1 MFSGNVPARM
11 LRTKTR
17 FFFAL
22 TALALIAVACS
33 NASGILSK
41 RVQKAD
47 VRVAEG
53 GGVHP
58 LTGVS
63 AFGDQPWQ
71 HRAPLAVKIGNSPA
85 ERPQAALDRADLIYE
100 EIVEGGVTRFMA
112 VFSTNSA
119 ARIGPVRSARSVD
132 PDLAQPLGALVAGSG
147 GVAPVLNDLRSRP
160 GVTDVGR
167 KTNDNFYR
175 RDPNRSSPY
184 NLYTASDTI
193 WNAKGGTPPGPQF
206 SFLTTAED
214 PASGGGPG
222 TELGLS
228 FSSTAGQLRYAY
240 NAESGLYQRFQSGSA
255 FLVEGASG
263 PAQLAFRNVIVQQV
277 ATSASQTVDRAGQ
290 NSVDISVIGSGSAVV
305 LRGGRVFRGTW
316 QRSAAGEA
324 TRFVDSSGQVI
335 KLAPG
340 TTIVELL
347 PQGRDISVS

>member
-1 MFSGNVPARM
+1 M
-11 LRTKTR
+11 LRTKPR
-17 FFFAL
+17 FVFAL
-22 TALALIAVACS
+22 AALVLVAVACS
-33 NASGILSK
+33 NASGIQSK

-63 AFGDQPWQ
+63 AFGEQPWQ
-71 HRAPLAVKIGNSPA
+71 SRAPLAVKIGNSPP
-85 ERPQAALDRADLIYE
+85 ERPQAAMDRADLVYE

-119 ARIGPVRSARSVD
+119 ARVGPVRSARSVD

-167 KTNDNFYR
+167 KTNDNFYT
-175 RDPNRSSPY
+175 RDSNRPSPY
-184 NLYTASDTI
+184 NLYTATDTI
-193 WNAKGGTPPGPQF
+193 WNARGGSPPGPQF

-214 PASGGGPG
+214 PSSGGEPG

-228 FSSTAGQLRYAY
+228 FSSTAGQLRFAFDP
-240 NAESGLYQRFQSGSA
+240 ESGLYQRFHNGSA
-255 FLVEGASG
+255 HMVEGASG
-263 PAQLAFRNVIVQQV
+263 LTQLAFRNVIVQQV
-277 ATSASQTVDRAGQ
+277 STSMSATTDRAGQ
-290 NSVDISVIGSGSAVV
+290 RSVDISVIGSGSALV
-305 LRGGRVFRGTW
+305 LRGGRAFRGTW
-316 QRSAAGEA
+316 QRSSAGEA
-324 TRFVDSSGQVI
+324 TRFVDASGNVI

-340 TTIVELL
+340 PTIVELL
-347 PQGRDISVS
+347 PQSRDATVS